1 MPVNQYDPEHRTFS
15 NDDDVL
21 IQQLYSDKTFGDI
34 AAKLGRSED
43 AVRRRALLLSL
54 PEKSRPNAI
63 KWTPEKLNFLR
74 RHYNTPD
81 WPGERLAEHLGCTK
95 IALYTQAD
103 AMGLKNQRHRFSDED
118 DALIRQQYGTRNIEE
133 IAVSLGVSRQTIM
146 RRARK
151 LGIAGKLQTIN
162 YSPETDKKMLEMAES
177 GIPLQVIA
185 DEMNKTKEAIKM
197 RLKRIRKARREA
209 LKEAQKA

>member
-1 MPVNQYDPEHRTFS
+1 MPSNQYDAEYQPFS
-15 NDDDVL
+15 NNDDAI
-21 IQQLYSDKTFGDI
+21 IQLLHRDKTYSEI
-34 AAKLGRSED
+34 ATKLGRSED
-43 AVRRRALLLSL
+43 AVRRRALLLNL
-54 PEKSRPNAI
+54 PEKTRPNTI
-63 KWTPEKLNFLR
+63 SWTTEKLGFLR
-74 RHYNTPD
+74 RHYNTPE

-103 AMGLKNQRHRFSDED
+103 SMGLNNQRHQFSEEED
-118 DALIRQQYGTRNIEE
+118 LMIREQYSTRNIEE

-162 YSPETDKKMLEMAES
+162 YSPETDKRMLEMAES
-177 GIPLQVIA
+177 GIPLQEIA

-209 LKEAQKA
+209 LK

>member
-1 MPVNQYDPEHRTFS
+1 MPSNQYDAEYQPFS
-15 NDDDVL
+15 NSDDAI
-21 IQQLYSDKTFGDI
+21 IQRFHRDKTYSEI
-34 AAKLGRSED
+34 ATKLGRSED
-43 AVRRRALLLSL
+43 AVRRRALLLNL
-54 PEKSRPNAI
+54 PEKTRPNAI
-63 KWTPEKLNFLR
+63 KWTTEKLSFLR
-74 RHYNTPD
+74 RHYNTPE

-103 AMGLKNQRHRFSDED
+103 AMGLKNQRHHFSEAED
-118 DALIRQQYGTRNIEE
+118 LMIREQYSTRNIEE
-133 IAVSLGVSRQTIM
+133 IALSLGGSRQTIM
-146 RRARK
+146 RRARN

-209 LKEAQKA
+209 LK